1 MNILIKDVADVIVK
15 LTDDLTEDV
24 PSNIK
29 QIVQDEVIRIT
40 VDDTRD
46 RGLIFTIASI
56 MDEIEKEYENQTG
69 KGEFKLKT
77 LINEVTKRHLNITD
91 QMTFKQKVIRIAT
104 KLKEVY
110 NDVK

>member
-56 MDEIEKEYENQTG
+56 MDEIEYSNYNIQACMVI
-69 KGEFKLKT
+69 LVIMMV
-77 LINEVTKRHLNITD
+77 LLLSIISVVTAQNPNL
-91 QMTFKQKVIRIAT
+91 V
-104 KLKEVY
+104 
-110 NDVK
+110 